1 MVWSPASQKAPSS
14 NSRAAHW
21 ISMKKRKQNKF
32 VIRHSLYE
40 IDNMVNYKR
49 SILLAKIIQSR
60 LLGIETCS
68 YQWVVFSLQYLH

>member
-1 MVWSPASQKAPSS
+1 MVWAPASQKAPSS

-21 ISMKKRKQNKF
+21 NSMKRRKQNKF
-32 VIRHSLYE
+32 IIRHSLYE

-49 SILLAKIIQSR
+49 SILLAKIIESR

-68 YQWVVFSLQYLH
+68 HQWVVFSLQYLH